1 MFLMF
6 EKFCK
11 WEHNMAK
18 NWIILSEYN
27 NYFQNSPLLSRFVGG
42 AKNIH
47 DLGGGAK
54 KIHDLR

>member
-1 MFLMF
+1 MF

-54 KIHDLR
+54 KSHDLR